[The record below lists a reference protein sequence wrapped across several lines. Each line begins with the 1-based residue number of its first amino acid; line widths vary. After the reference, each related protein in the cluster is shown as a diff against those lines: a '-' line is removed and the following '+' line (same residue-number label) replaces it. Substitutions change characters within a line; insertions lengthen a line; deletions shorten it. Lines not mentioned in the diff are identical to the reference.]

1 MSKKAMAFCCLVI
14 SEAVQAGFSVSIEK
28 DLIELGVSA
37 AVTDQSYLY
46 IGADSN
52 EWLGIGVGYQHR
64 LSSQWTANAYY
75 EFGLENDWLM
85 TDALEVDGV
94 KTKSH
99 FLDFSTTRLFDDYS
113 TKLGITGEFTRNG
126 FTWITVD
133 DSDKY
138 SMYASVARYFQSLYV
153 TGRYEHHYAID
164 RSDMIDFNQGHANEW
179 EFSIGTMRSIWK
191 IYPYLK
197 ANVLSPNGTY
207 YGSQSTNISWS
218 MGGTISF

>member
-1 MSKKAMAFCCLVI
+1 MSKKAMAFCCLII
-14 SEAVQAGFSVSIEK
+14 SEAVQAGFNVSIEK
-28 DLIELGVSA
+28 DLIELSVSA
-37 AVTDQSYLY
+37 AITEQSYLY
-46 IGADSN
+46 IGTDSN
-52 EWLGIGVGYQHR
+52 EWLGVGVGYQHR
-64 LSSQWTANAYY
+64 LSSKWTTNAYY

-85 TDALEVDGV
+85 NDMLEVDGV

-99 FLDFSTTRLFDDYS
+99 FLDFSTTRRFDDYS
-113 TKLGITGEFTRNG
+113 IKMGITGEFTRNG

-138 SMYASVARYFQSLYV
+138 SIYASAAHYFQHIYL

-179 EFSIGTMRSIWK
+179 EFSIGTMRSIWT

-197 ANVLSPNGTY
+197 ATILSPNGTY
-207 YGSQSTNISWS
+207 YGSQNTSVNWTV
-218 MGGTISF
+218 GGSISF